1 MTATAMFYPLLAG
14 FLKWLTS
21 LHTLM
26 CAHTSHSLSAH
37 TKSWQSKCRN
47 VSRCCSIGESGS
59 FVFLCA
65 KKKERVSKTCFCVFI
80 LVLMFSRHL
89 LLRCPSCQSLFALG
103 AKCRLCLAA
112 AGSRT
117 RWNRVRKSWS
127 SDVSQHVQFVRH
139 LSLIPHT
146 CSRKEC
152 QVKFTAMGKDPMERD
167 F

>member
-1 MTATAMFYPLLAG
+1 MFYPVD
-14 FLKWLTS
+14 WLHRTHS
-21 LHTLM
+21 
-26 CAHTSHSLSAH
+26 CAHTPHTASPLTQSLGKA
-37 TKSWQSKCRN
+37 N
-47 VSRCCSIGESGS
+47 VVMPAGVASSDSPALLSPC
-59 FVFLCA
+59 VQ
-65 KKKERVSKTCFCVFI
+65 KKKESASKTCFCVFI

-89 LLRCPSCQSLFALG
+89 SLRRPSCQSLFALG